1 MQNQIPEF
9 YSKVDASIWMELMMV
24 DESCVDNERF
34 AYVEDSIAMA
44 QYDKQQDDGCCGSF
58 DAVIMVDGKEAMIGC
73 NYGH

>member
-1 MQNQIPEF
+1 MTEQLPTFDTKEEAF
-9 YSKVDASIWMELMMV
+9 DWME
-24 DESCVDNERF
+24 ESVSDLYMDNERF
-34 AYVEDSIAMA
+34 AYVEDPIAMA